1 MKLLLVL
8 IFAPLIAFALLY
20 FLFPGRLVAFG
31 RWALRKRGG
40 TVQKRVTVDGR
51 VWPYLEGGDPT
62 KPLLL
67 LVHGFAGD
75 KDNWSMI
82 APYITRD
89 YHVIAPDLPGFGE
102 NERNPALAY
111 DIAAQTARLKKFA
124 DALGLEHPH
133 VAGNSMGGWIALRYA
148 IDYPDALATLTL
160 LDNAGINGANESDLQ
175 KQAANEDYNPLVLA
189 SLEDADRL
197 VAMVVH
203 KPPYL
208 PKRLKP
214 VFYADALGVVRP
226 HIAGNS
232 MGGWIAL
239 RYAIDYPDALASLI
253 LLDNAGV
260 NGAEESELQKQ
271 AASEDYN
278 PLVLAGLEDADRLVA
293 MVVHKPPHIPSRLK
307 PVLYADAL
315 KYRDQLD
322 AIFWVIAIEGRDH
335 PLNDR
340 LGEVKVP
347 TLILW
352 GRHDKLLDVSCVPV
366 LEAGIAG
373 SRSRIFEHI
382 GHVPMIEDP
391 KATAEAMQDFLARL

>member
-1 MKLLLVL
+1 M
-8 IFAPLIAFALLY
+8 A
-20 FLFPGRLVAFG
+20 VA
-31 RWALRKRGG
+31 GG
-40 TVQKRVTVDGR
+40 SLPRYIGQR
-51 VWPYLEGGDPT
+51 
-62 KPLLL
+62 LLL
-67 LVHGFAGD
+67 LVPMIWLVLTLVFLMLRVAPGD
-75 KDNWSMI
+75 PVS
-82 APYITRD
+82 
-89 YHVIAPDLPGFGE
+89 
-102 NERNPALAY
+102 
-111 DIAAQTARLKKFA
+111 AAVGGRLSEDELDRRRA
-124 DALGLEHPH
+124 TLGL
-133 VAGNSMGGWIALRYA
+133 
-148 IDYPDALATLTL
+148 D
-160 LDNAGINGANESDLQ
+160 
-175 KQAANEDYNPLVLA
+175 
-189 SLEDADRL
+189 
-197 VAMVVH
+197 
-203 KPPYL
+203 
-208 PKRLKP
+208 
-214 VFYADALGVVRP
+214 RP

-239 RYAIDYPDALASLI
+239 RYAIDYPGALASLI

-271 AASEDYN
+271 AANEDYN

-373 SRSRIFEHI
+373 SRSHIFEHM

-391 KATAEAMQDFLARL
+391 KATADAMKDFLARLP